1 MILIIIDILI
11 ELKVLLKENLNLLS
25 VHNNK
30 SNNNQNQWDQR
41 YRNNNQIKS
50 YYHLILK
57 KSPKK
62 SKLQNLN
69 KFNSHK
75 NNVNKNHLVHKNH
88 LSFYL
93 KNHKENKLRL
103 QCLSI
108 QWLYR
113 NILKDQEN
121 LEHQCLVQGNHHIL
135 ENHHVI

>member
-50 YYHLILK
+50 YCHLILK
-57 KSPKK
+57 KSPKP
-62 SKLQNLN
+62 KLQNLN

-108 QWLYR
+108 QWLYL

-121 LEHQCLVQGNHHIL
+121 LEHQCLVQGNHHIQ